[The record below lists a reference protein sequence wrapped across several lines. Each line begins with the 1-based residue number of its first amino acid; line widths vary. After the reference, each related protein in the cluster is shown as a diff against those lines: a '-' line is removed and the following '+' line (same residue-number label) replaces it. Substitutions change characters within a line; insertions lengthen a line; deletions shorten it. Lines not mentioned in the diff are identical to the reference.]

1 MSIFTVEFNPT
12 NKKAYPSEVGSKINS
27 VISWGRPKQKLK
39 TTAPRGSVWCDW
51 RNPKGSHALPFS
63 FCFFGSI
70 KRKWGVSDP
79 LENTSGQRW
88 SLPRVKILGAVPAL
102 KKYFF
107 YRIPRFWGTVH
118 GPYTYSRPLPCWRRY
133 VSFLPSFPN
142 SYPRRFPFLFFFCFF
157 FLRWFHN
164 SSHKI

>member
-118 GPYTYSRPLPCWRRY
+118 GPYTYRQTSPMLTSICL
-133 VSFLPSFPN
+133 LPSFVSQLLSSPI
-142 SYPRRFPFLFFFCFF
+142 FLSFFF
-157 FLRWFHN
+157 FLLFLFKMI
-164 SSHKI
+164 S